1 VLLEFF
7 TLDGDVYRQN
17 RIDRE
22 LAKAIDISEK
32 RSAAARA
39 KHEKSRAASAPANAV
54 QVHTQP
60 QPQSQPQLQRKPSA
74 ANASVTDDGSEPV
87 SICNKLKEIGT
98 GRTREKEGIS
108 AQHPVEIIPPQCSPE
123 IVPPHATL
131 LENLPP
137 QTAQVSPEII
147 PSDEAAILETPDGL
161 HPNQYATRLLEEI
174 NFLPV
179 PKYISAVTAA
189 IDYEAKAMGVMSA
202 YEFVLE
208 YTRYAM
214 LEECEINAVF
224 FTDRKYR
231 PERRNGNERQ
241 VSTAAKRTV
250 NTQRNDALSDD
261 SNPDPRH
268 APIRELIQQMHLK
281 KFRVKCQW
289 DGSEGKALDRLL
301 SANPSWSEEELAR
314 MVSNRFDSEGIAP
327 DRPRKWLSNL
337 GSYAAGAQDR
347 YNKLK
352 GSGTN
357 GNGKPSVGQIVE
369 REIAILHARRAQ

>member
-1 VLLEFF
+1 
-7 TLDGDVYRQN
+7 
-17 RIDRE
+17 
-22 LAKAIDISEK
+22 
-32 RSAAARA
+32 
-39 KHEKSRAASAPANAV
+39 
-54 QVHTQP
+54 
-60 QPQSQPQLQRKPSA
+60 
-74 ANASVTDDGSEPV
+74 
-87 SICNKLKEIGT
+87 
-98 GRTREKEGIS
+98 
-108 AQHPVEIIPPQCSPE
+108 VEIIPPQCSPE

-174 NFLPV
+174 RFPV
-179 PKYISAVTAA
+179 VPDRVHAVAAA
-189 IDYEAKAMGVMSA
+189 IEREAKTMGLVGA
-202 YEFVLE
+202 YGFLVERTKF
-208 YTRYAM
+208 AIF
-214 LEECEINAVF
+214 EEHEINTSF
-224 FTDRKYR
+224 FSESRYR
-231 PERRNGNERQ
+231 PEQRNDNGRQ
-241 VSTAAKRTV
+241 VSTQAKRTS
-250 NTQRNDALSDD
+250 NTQRNDAFADD
-261 SNPDPRH
+261 SNPDSRH
-268 APIRELIQQMHLK
+268 APIRELVQQMHLK